1 MRVFGVENNGVH
13 ELFVNSQKVNDHN
26 FHEAVKF
33 LKPFTFIVKSDDVML
48 MSSREELL
56 NSKETVKVLHEVL
69 IKKIIEYFYKLED
82 TKILKDYANYIK
94 AGYLN
99 SEMKEFTD
107 IIPFKSTDGY
117 KKVHEMKFDS
127 KFYTTATPL
136 PEGLHHPLFDGVN
149 ETVVFA
155 NSVIDEQVLM
165 KMMAKNLTAPKDTEK
180 TESKIAHFMKNL
192 LKVEVE
198 RSKTL
203 RNVPLR
209 VTRRETV
216 PENIRKLLGENPMF
230 EKGDFKS
237 KIICEINENHEIIR
251 KLEDLITEDEQK
263 AKGLVFSMY
272 LATCLACDIQPT
284 VADNYVGLMNIVRNE
299 FNLEEFEIKEEE
311 KDEEKEEEKEEEEDK
326 KDEEK
331 EEEKKDEEKEEKID
345 PVESLPEIKT
355 EAETQPVR
363 EEL

>member
-1 MRVFGVENNGVH
+1 MG
-13 ELFVNSQKVNDHN
+13 
-26 FHEAVKF
+26 
-33 LKPFTFIVKSDDVML
+33 
-48 MSSREELL
+48 
-56 NSKETVKVLHEVL
+56 
-69 IKKIIEYFYKLED
+69 
-82 TKILKDYANYIK
+82 
-94 AGYLN
+94 
-99 SEMKEFTD
+99 
-107 IIPFKSTDGY
+107 
-117 KKVHEMKFDS
+117 
-127 KFYTTATPL
+127 
-136 PEGLHHPLFDGVN
+136 
-149 ETVVFA
+149 
-155 NSVIDEQVLM
+155 
-165 KMMAKNLTAPKDTEK
+165 
-180 TESKIAHFMKNL
+180 KNL

-311 KDEEKEEEKEEEEDK
+311 K
-326 KDEEK
+326 
-331 EEEKKDEEKEEKID
+331 EEKID